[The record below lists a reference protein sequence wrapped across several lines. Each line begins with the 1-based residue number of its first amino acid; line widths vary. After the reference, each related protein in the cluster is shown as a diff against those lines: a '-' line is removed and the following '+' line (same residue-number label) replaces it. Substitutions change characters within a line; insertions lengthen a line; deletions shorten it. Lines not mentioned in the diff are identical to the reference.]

1 MFSEKTT
8 DLLQVTDKLY
18 HIRLYRVHL
27 SMSGVRTNNVSAH
40 VVVNLNII
48 RFDHDGPL
56 KVVFLEV
63 RLYTNMIESPIM
75 STHDK
80 CAKRIKVRLSRNPE
94 HHVSSVS
101 NIHKM
106 VEFIK

>member
-1 MFSEKTT
+1 MFSDKTT

-56 KVVFLEV
+56 KVAFLEV
-63 RLYTNMIESPIM
+63 RLYTNMIESPI
-75 STHDK
+75 
-80 CAKRIKVRLSRNPE
+80 
-94 HHVSSVS
+94 SVPNGS
-101 NIHKM
+101 KSGLVEILNIM
-106 VEFIK
+106 CRV